1 MKKVL
6 FFIMSFLMFVSI
18 TNATIN
24 DVSFVGGTGGSKILD
39 LTHENNKINT
49 SGVIY
54 DKDAS
59 LVYEITYTNDTDYN
73 KKIADVTI
81 PNNKKLKYKIIDL
94 DNDKVI
100 LPGETVKFKYS
111 IYSEDDRS
119 FDELQS
125 LNESAELQMSMGTVI
140 VSNPNTVDLFFVAVF
155 LFAFSFV
162 CYKRF
167 KSKKAFYAG
176 FTIFLLVSV
185 LARKDLVLADEE
197 EMVQINTN
205 IKYILS
211 NLAPSCANTNY
222 TGDFC
227 IDWKTYGNR
236 DVVNYLV
243 MEDTKNLPNTYS
255 IGDVNFTLQSIHDVS
270 EQQNGD
276 VILGVYKV
284 NDQES
289 YLFLIGQ
296 DGGVVV
302 PKDASYQ
309 FTSYDVENNDY
320 EYDFHY
326 VKYIDF
332 SKFYS
337 NKTTNMSY
345 MLVGIGT
352 LADMIKYDLT
362 GFETSNVTDM
372 SGMFIGFAENTK
384 NFKLDLSNF
393 DTSKVTDMKKMFFE
407 TAYYSESVDLDL
419 SKFDT
424 GSVTNM
430 SGMFNLFAA
439 NANEIKLNIYDW
451 NTSKVTDMSAM
462 FLGYAQY
469 ADYAKID
476 FFKNWDTSCLTD
488 MSSMFAGVVL
498 PPGNINRDKYTEIDL
513 TGLDTQNVTDMC
525 SLFYYNTRVREI
537 DMSMFDA
544 SNLENMGYM
553 FTYTVQAKKIKFGE
567 KFVTSKVTSMDNL
580 FSQSGIY
587 YRIDEIDISMFDF
600 SSTNSINSMF
610 SNCGVENL
618 KLDSKG
624 FENVISSVKAFSD
637 LPVITTLDLSKF
649 NFVNLSDYT
658 QLFGVRNS
666 YIGRHATTFDLSG
679 SDWNEEAVVTD
690 MFKNIADA
698 TIYVKDEKAKS
709 FIEKQAPN
717 CTVVIK
723 EK

>member
-1 MKKVL
+1 
-6 FFIMSFLMFVSI
+6 MFVSI

-24 DVSFVGGTGGSKILD
+24 DVSFVGGTGGSRILD

-59 LVYEITYTNDTDYN
+59 LVYEITYTNDTEYN

-185 LARKDLVLADEE
+185 LARKDLVLADEK

-255 IGDVNFTLQSIHDVS
+255 IGDVNFTLQSTHDVS

-289 YLFLIGQ
+289 YLFLIGH

-309 FTSYDVENNDY
+309 FTSYELDSNDSTFDLNY
-320 EYDFHY
+320 IKY
-326 VKYIDF
+326 VDF

-345 MLVGIGT
+345 MLTGIGSRVPMEYYN
-352 LADMIKYDLT
+352 LS

-372 SGMFIGFAENTK
+372 KGMFISFGAYTEN
-384 NFKLDLSNF
+384 F
-393 DTSKVTDMKKMFFE
+393 
-407 TAYYSESVDLDL
+407 DLDL
-419 SKFDT
+419 SHFDT
-424 GSVTNM
+424 SN
-430 SGMFNLFAA
+430 
-439 NANEIKLNIYDW
+439 
-451 NTSKVTDMSAM
+451 VTDMSYM
-462 FLGYAQY
+462 FSRFGAYAENL
-469 ADYAKID
+469 KID
-476 FFKNWDTSCLTD
+476 YFKDWDTRKVTT
-488 MSSMFAGVVL
+488 MKNMFAYTFSECYVGVYE
-498 PPGNINRDKYTEIDL
+498 NIIKNPSVIDL
-513 TGLDTQNVTDMC
+513 TGLDSDSLTVVDSLFSFNIKVNEIIGIENLDFSKVESLDYVFMMVGYNLEDTMSLNLSNSNFSNVNSLSGTFLDSSFDRIVFHWNSEISSEFSNTFHGVKLNELIISAEKNVTFKD
-525 SLFYYNTRVREI
+525 T
-537 DMSMFDA
+537 
-544 SNLENMGYM
+544 
-553 FTYTVQAKKIKFGE
+553 
-567 KFVTSKVTSMDNL
+567 
-580 FSQSGIY
+580 
-587 YRIDEIDISMFDF
+587 
-600 SSTNSINSMF
+600 
-610 SNCGVENL
+610 
-618 KLDSKG
+618 
-624 FENVISSVKAFSD
+624 
-637 LPVITTLDLSKF
+637 
-649 NFVNLSDYT
+649 
-658 QLFGVRNS
+658 
-666 YIGRHATTFDLSG
+666 IGT
-679 SDWNEEAVVTD
+679 
-690 MFKNIADA
+690 FKNI
-698 TIYVKDEKAKS
+698 KL
-709 FIEKQAPN
+709 
-717 CTVVIK
+717 
-723 EK
+723 